1 MQNIKFCLLLTIN
14 HYTNP
19 NSYHLCFPIKTKKL
33 TNDNNDID
41 NNLIT
46 VNKFFAH
53 WVKEIN
59 VTRYGDKVQI
69 LPMSS
74 PVKYTNTL
82 RLC

>member
-1 MQNIKFCLLLTIN
+1 MQNIKFFLLLTIN

-59 VTRYGDKVQI
+59 ATRYGGNIQI
-69 LPMSS
+69 LPISS
-74 PVKYTNTL
+74 TL
-82 RLC
+82 

>member
-59 VTRYGDKVQI
+59 ATRYGGNIQI
-69 LPMSS
+69 LPISL
-74 PVKYTNTL
+74 TL
-82 RLC
+82 